1 MAKIKIAQ
9 FNKGM
14 MKLWGV
20 WCKDVQ
26 CSMMGELKQIKIS
39 SLKPLIIASF
49 PLEYKEV
56 L

>member
-14 MKLWGV
+14 VKIWGV
-20 WCKDVQ
+20 WCKGIQ